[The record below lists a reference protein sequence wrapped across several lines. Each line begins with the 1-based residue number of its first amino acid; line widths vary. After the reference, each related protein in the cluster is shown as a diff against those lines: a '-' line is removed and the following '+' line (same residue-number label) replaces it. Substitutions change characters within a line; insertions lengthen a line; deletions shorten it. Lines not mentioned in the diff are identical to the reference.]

1 LRARD
6 DVPAPGRP
14 LVEPSAFED
23 VAFEDEPIESALPH
37 TDPLPDAVPPP
48 GASRTASGGIA
59 YITVTDAAGRV
70 LFRRAA
76 TSREVEDALRSA
88 DTADAEGEAA
98 MDRIAYERLLSEIN
112 STTGVAPIDE
122 PLFKGDTP

>member
-1 LRARD
+1 V
-6 DVPAPGRP
+6 VPRP
-14 LVEPSAFED
+14 EA
-23 VAFEDEPIESALPH
+23 
-37 TDPLPDAVPPP
+37 
-48 GASRTASGGIA
+48 GGIA

-76 TSREVEDALRSA
+76 TSHEVEDALRSA

-112 STTGVAPIDE
+112 STTGVASIDE
-122 PLFKGDTP
+122 PLLKGDRP